1 VTKAAE
7 PPWVFGRPEV
17 LIMANPML
25 LKQARRRANAKIGFY
40 IHAVIFTLVNM
51 GLVGLNVAIGG
62 FLWSLFPLVGW
73 GIGLAFHAFG
83 VFGFPGAAQLNQ
95 RMINAEMRNL
105 ENKSVAQS

>member
-1 VTKAAE
+1 
-7 PPWVFGRPEV
+7 
-17 LIMANPML
+17 MANPML

-51 GLVGLNVAIGG
+51 GLIGLNVAIGG

-73 GIGLAFHAFG
+73 GIGLVFHAFG

>member
-1 VTKAAE
+1 MLDRFSIK
-7 PPWVFGRPEV
+7 GRSRYGFTQF
-17 LIMANPML
+17 N
-25 LKQARRRANAKIGFY
+25 KIGFY